1 METLPRIS
9 LGTWHPALTLGYAVA
24 VVGLTVLVIS
34 PVYAGLSLAGALG
47 LCAASR
53 GRGAGPLVAGAL
65 GLALLVALA
74 NPLFNTAGATVLFT
88 WLGRPYTAEA
98 LAFGAVMG
106 AMLAAALLWFGG
118 IGPALGS
125 EKVAYLFGST
135 APALCTV
142 LTLVMGLVPAYGRRA
157 AALVEARA
165 GIGRDPLAAPGL
177 GAKVRGGAT
186 VLGALTA
193 WSLDRGVATADAMA
207 ARGFGTGRRT
217 TWGRYRF
224 TARDGVLAAVLA
236 GLLAVTVAGLACGAG
251 QAEFLPR
258 IVLAAPSPLAVAS
271 WTAWGLFVALPAL
284 GTVGEEGRWRCSLRN
299 I

>member
-1 METLPRIS
+1 M
-9 LGTWHPALTLGYAVA
+9 
-24 VVGLTVLVIS
+24 
-34 PVYAGLSLAGALG
+34 
-47 LCAASR
+47 
-53 GRGAGPLVAGAL
+53 
-65 GLALLVALA
+65 
-74 NPLFNTAGATVLFT
+74 
-88 WLGRPYTAEA
+88 
-98 LAFGAVMG
+98 
-106 AMLAAALLWFGG
+106 
-118 IGPALGS
+118 
-125 EKVAYLFGST
+125 
-135 APALCTV
+135 
-142 LTLVMGLVPAYGRRA
+142 
-157 AALVEARA
+157 
-165 GIGRDPLAAPGL
+165 
-177 GAKVRGGAT
+177 
-186 VLGALTA
+186 LGALTA